1 MTIVEHVLKE
11 STYMVVHSHPSSQEW
26 NGLNMTTQKWLE
38 RLLSSRKLSIT
49 RLSSML
55 GYKSPTS
62 IKRILHNRA
71 NEASARQLT
80 RRLEQCASLQLT
92 PVELQSL
99 MEAVRMEAVGEEQYF
114 GNREMEKLLQG
125 VQANEGHVAV
135 LSLADG
141 CSMDLDALSEHA
153 TEIRII
159 LLNTCYA
166 PIQHWLSSL
175 LDGKKASVRHFLAP
189 AADAPSAIHS
199 INALSEIAFFPQY
212 EAYTVKL
219 ESLEK
224 MQSKGLLYSDAML
237 CSYQDRD
244 GLNKEDLIVF
254 IGNGQALRRTI
265 AAGTSSLA
273 PFFEINTD
281 LCENMKRSFPECR
294 TFPDYLEFIRQ
305 FTALELDRN
314 TYRLKPDICIDII
327 PTHILKAAGLEGNL
341 PKVDGFEQLIN
352 AFETVF
358 TTRYNNAL
366 TKRRVTHLVM
376 KRDAMRRFAQTGVA
390 TDQFWGFRPY
400 TIPERIEIFETLL
413 KQQLQNPYF
422 HLNFLKD
429 DHFVRNSEIGYYE
442 GLGML
447 MLPDHTTYDLIN
459 AQYSEVMITQVDFC
473 ERFKN
478 YYLHTILRT
487 EVIAPQECLDFLRE
501 QIRTLKKLP
510 L

>member
-1 MTIVEHVLKE
+1 
-11 STYMVVHSHPSSQEW
+11 MVAHSHHISQEW
-26 NGLNMTTQKWLE
+26 NVSNMTTQRWLE
-38 RLLSSRKLSIT
+38 SLLSSRKLSIT
-49 RLSSML
+49 KLAVTL
-55 GYKSPTS
+55 GYRSPTS
-62 IKRILHNRA
+62 LKRILHNRA
-71 NEASARQLT
+71 NIASIQQLM

-92 PVELQSL
+92 PVELRSL
-99 MEAVRMEAVGEEQYF
+99 MEVVRMEAVGEEQYL
-114 GNREMEKLLQG
+114 GNREMEMLLQG
-125 VQANEGHVAV
+125 TRANVGHIAV

-141 CSMDLDALSEHA
+141 SSMDLDALYEYA
-153 TEIRII
+153 TEIRIT

-166 PIQHWLSSL
+166 PVQHWLLTL
-175 LDGKKASVRHFLAP
+175 LDVKKASVRHFLAP

-219 ESLEK
+219 ESMEN
-224 MQSKGLLYSDAML
+224 MDSKGLLYSDAML
-237 CSYQDRD
+237 CTYRDRD
-244 GLNKEDLIVF
+244 GWDKEDLIVF
-254 IGNGQALRRTI
+254 MGKGQAILRTI
-265 AAGTSSLA
+265 AAGETSLA
-273 PFFEINTD
+273 PFFEIDTS

-341 PKVDGFEQLIN
+341 PKVDGFNELID
-352 AFETVF
+352 AFETIF
-358 TTRYNNAL
+358 ITRYNNAL

-376 KRDAMRRFAQTGVA
+376 KREAMRRFAQTGVA

-413 KQQLQNPYF
+413 TQQQQNPYF

-459 AQYSEVMITQVDFC
+459 AQYSEVMITQTDFC

-487 EVIAPQECLDFLRE
+487 EVISPQECLDFLRE
-501 QIRTLKKLP
+501 QIIVLNKMLC
-510 L
+510 

>member
-1 MTIVEHVLKE
+1 
-11 STYMVVHSHPSSQEW
+11 
-26 NGLNMTTQKWLE
+26 MTTREWLE
-38 RLLSSRKLSIT
+38 YLLSSRKLSIN
-49 RLSSML
+49 RLSTML

-62 IKRILHNRA
+62 IKRILHNHM
-71 NEASARQLT
+71 SSTSIQQLT

-92 PVELQSL
+92 SIELQQL
-99 MEAVRMEAVGEEQYF
+99 IEAARIELFGEEQFF

-125 VQANEGHVAV
+125 VKANEGHVEV
-135 LSLADG
+135 LSLADR
-141 CSMDLDALSEHA
+141 SIMVLDALYEQA
-153 TEIRII
+153 TEIRAI
-159 LLNTCYA
+159 LLNTCNA
-166 PIQHWLSSL
+166 PIQHWLSNL
-175 LDGKKASVRHFLAP
+175 LDTRNASVRHFLVSAT
-189 AADAPSAIHS
+189 DAPSAIHN
-199 INALSEIAFFPQY
+199 INALSDIAFFPRY
-212 EAYTVKL
+212 EAFTIKL
-219 ESLEK
+219 ELMEK

-254 IGNGQALRRTI
+254 MGNGQALRRTI
-265 AAGTSSLA
+265 AAGKSSLA
-273 PFFEINTD
+273 PFFEIDTD
-281 LCENMKRSFPECR
+281 LCENLKRSFPECR

-400 TIPERIEIFETLL
+400 TIPERIEIFETLV

-501 QIRTLKKLP
+501 QIRTLRTMLCP
-510 L
+510 